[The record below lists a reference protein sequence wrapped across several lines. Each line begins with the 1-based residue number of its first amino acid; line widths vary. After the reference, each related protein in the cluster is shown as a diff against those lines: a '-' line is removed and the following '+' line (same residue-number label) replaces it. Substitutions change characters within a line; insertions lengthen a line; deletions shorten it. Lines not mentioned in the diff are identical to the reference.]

1 MLSRAVLFSLLGA
14 SVLAGCAWAPGNN
27 LDTSNMQQ
35 SNVVTTE
42 DNTYLVTRITPETIL
57 RQNLAAQQAMQAR
70 DAGMTLPVGDPAAFR
85 YHVQAQDILGITVWD
100 HPELTGAGGM
110 ALDSTLGSPTG
121 GSAMSLPYSQTSSGG
136 SGASQ
141 NDPIGYTVSPDG
153 TIFFPYA
160 GTVHVGGESIDDVR
174 LRLTRALSR
183 YIVNPQVTVRVLAFR
198 SQQVQLTGELK
209 TPGALAITDR
219 PLTLSDAIARA
230 GGATTTGDLQRVRLM
245 RKGKLSVIDTY
256 ALLDRGDA
264 SQDILLQ
271 GGDIVNVPDQVDSRV
286 FVMGEVLK
294 PTTLYMNKG
303 RLTLADALTGASGV
317 DNLAAN
323 VSQIFVFRG
332 AKDNP
337 TEPQIFQLD
346 MTQPSS
352 MVLASQ
358 FQMDKLDVVY
368 VGTAKGVRFNRVLNL
383 ITPSLQTL
391 FYTRQLTR

>member
-14 SVLAGCAWAPGNN
+14 SVLAGCSWVPGNA
-27 LDTSNMQQ
+27 LSTSNLQQ

-42 DNTYLVTRITPETIL
+42 DSTYLVTQITPETIL
-57 RQNLAAQQAMQAR
+57 RQNLAAQQTMQTR
-70 DAGMTLPVGDPAAFR
+70 DTSLNVPVGDPAAFR
-85 YHVQAQDILGITVWD
+85 YHVQAQDILGITVFD
-100 HPELTGAGGM
+100 HPELASSSGT
-110 ALDSTLGSPTG
+110 ALDSTLSSPQG
-121 GSAMSLPYSQTSSGG
+121 GSLMALPYSQTSS
-136 SGASQ
+136 SGASVNQ
-141 NDPIGYTVSPDG
+141 NDPIGYTVNPDG
-153 TIFFPYA
+153 TVFFPYA
-160 GTVHVGGESIDDVR
+160 GSVHVAGESVENVR
-174 LRLTRALSR
+174 IRLTHALSR
-183 YIVNPQVTVRVLAFR
+183 YIVNPQVTVRVLAYR

-209 TPGALAITDR
+209 TPGALSITDR

-230 GGATTTGDLQRVRLM
+230 GGATSIGDLQRVRLM

-264 SQDILLQ
+264 AQDVLLQ
-271 GGDIVNVPDQVDSRV
+271 GGDIVNVPDQVDSRI

-294 PTTLYMNKG
+294 PITLYMNKG
-303 RLTLADALTGASGV
+303 RMTLADALTGASGI

-323 VSQIFVFRG
+323 VREIYVFRG
-332 AKDNP
+332 AKENP

-352 MVLASQ
+352 ILLAAQ

-368 VGTAKGVRFNRVLNL
+368 VGTAKGVQFNRALNL
-383 ITPSLQTL
+383 ITPSVQNL

>member
-1 MLSRAVLFSLLGA
+1 
-14 SVLAGCAWAPGNN
+14 
-27 LDTSNMQQ
+27 MQQ

-42 DNTYLVTRITPETIL
+42 NDTYLVTRITPETIL
-57 RQNLAAQQAMQAR
+57 RQNLALQQTRQTR
-70 DAGMTLPVGDPAAFR
+70 DANMNVPIGDPAAFR

-100 HPELTGAGGM
+100 HPELSGTGGT
-110 ALDSTLGSPTG
+110 ALDSTFGSPTG
-121 GSAMSLPYSQTSSGG
+121 GSSMPLPYSQTNNGG
-136 SGASQ
+136 TGPSQ
-141 NDPIGYTVSPDG
+141 NDPIGYTVSPEG
-153 TIFFPYA
+153 NIFFPYA
-160 GTVHVGGESIDDVR
+160 GTVHIGGESIDGVR
-174 LRLTRALSR
+174 MRLTRALSR

-198 SQQVQLTGELK
+198 SQQVQVTGELK
-209 TPGALAITDR
+209 TPGALSITDR
-219 PLTLSDAIARA
+219 PMTLSDAIARA

-256 ALLDRGDA
+256 ALLDHGDA
-264 SQDILLQ
+264 SQDVLLQ

-286 FVMGEVLK
+286 FVLGEVLK

-303 RLTLADALTGASGV
+303 RLTLADALTGASGI

-323 VSQIFVFRG
+323 VREVFVFRG
-332 AKDNP
+332 AKENP

-368 VGTAKGVRFNRVLNL
+368 VGTSKGVRFNRALNL
-383 ITPSLQTL
+383 ITPTLSNL
-391 FYTRQLTR
+391 FYARQLTR